1 MLLRLQFSAYNLVWA
16 RSCSGPSRASVLL
29 LGFYAELRTLRR
41 PLLEWD
47 PELCPF
53 ITCRALIYEG
63 ELLFEGQ
70 SESTVKSIRGESA
83 LQLIVEEPEP
93 GALTWVPPGGADIGD
108 EDHLAACKG
117 VE

>member
-1 MLLRLQFSAYNLVWA
+1 M
-16 RSCSGPSRASVLL
+16 L
-29 LGFYAELRTLRR
+29 LGFYADLRTLRR

-70 SESTVKSIRGESA
+70 SESVYLLLIIR
-83 LQLIVEEPEP
+83 QI
-93 GALTWVPPGGADIGD
+93 TR
-108 EDHLAACKG
+108 
-117 VE
+117 